1 MPLMGSRMP
10 DYPRSGGNGAKRLRK
25 VTHGE
30 PIVGST
36 LGDVK
41 NELVSTIALVLLAG
55 GAIHLGMTSDGG
67 AMLVRAW
74 IGGDK
79 YEDYVT
85 SSVELRETL
94 EALTGETEGYMPR
107 DPTPQPKG
115 RKNGS

>member
-1 MPLMGSRMP
+1 MPIMGSRMP
-10 DYPRSGGNGAKRLRK
+10 DYPRSGGNGVKRLRK
-25 VTHGE
+25 STQGE
-30 PIVGST
+30 PIVGAT

-41 NELVSTIALVLLAG
+41 NELVGTIALVLLAG

-85 SSVELRETL
+85 SSLELRETL
-94 EALTGETEGYMPR
+94 EALTGETEAYTPR
-107 DPTPQPKG
+107 DTRPQPKG
-115 RKNGS
+115 PKNGS